1 MADIKAID
9 VSAWQESI
17 DWKKVAGTGVKV
29 AILRCT
35 AGSSDLTAKDSY
47 FEKNYSGATK
57 NGIKVGVYRFSY
69 AKTIDQIKKE
79 ANGVVAALK
88 GKTITYPVFLDL
100 EWEWQQKNLTKAQ
113 LGDFIEA
120 FRTIIEKAGYIFGI
134 YCNLNWIR
142 NILPASAQSYPLWI
156 ARYPLEDKGVIRED
170 LRIDSGD
177 YKNCIGWQYSSKG
190 KVSGINGNV
199 DMDVFYKDYAAKSK
213 EVEAMPTRSDYVK
226 TAQKYVGAKKGSSL
240 HHKIIDI
247 FNKVKPDGWA
257 MTYSAPW
264 CAATVSAWAIECFG
278 TTNAKKLFPLSA
290 NCGTIISK
298 AKKMGI
304 WVEKDSYKPN
314 SGDWILYDWDDSGRG
329 DNTGGPEHVG
339 MVEKVTNNVITVIE
353 GNMTSTSKVGRRA
366 LAVNGRYIRGFV
378 TPKFGS
384 DSTKKAESCKTSS
397 AKKTSTVDKIL
408 ASYKVGKVYTVKVDN
423 LNVRTGAGTSFSK
436 KTKKQLTADGQ
447 KHSNKNGQ
455 LMKGTEVTCIAKKK
469 NGSNVWVQIPSGWIC
484 AYYGTAKE
492 YYLK

>member
-1 MADIKAID
+1 MADIRAID
-9 VSAWQESI
+9 VSAWQETI

-47 FEKNYSGATK
+47 FEKNYSGAIK

-100 EWEWQQKNLTKAQ
+100 EWEWQQKNLTKSQ
-113 LGDFIEA
+113 LGDFIDA
-120 FRTIIEKAGYIFGI
+120 FRTIIEKTGYTFGI

-142 NILPASAQSYPLWI
+142 NILPASAQTHPLWI

-190 KVSGINGNV
+190 RVSGISGNV
-199 DMDVFYKDYAAKSK
+199 DMDVFYKDYAAGKK
-213 EVEAMPTRSDYVK
+213 VEAVSYDRSKVVDIM
-226 TAQKYVGAKKGSSL
+226 QDWIGKKESDGSF
-240 HHKIIDI
+240 KVIIDTY
-247 FNKVKPDGWA
+247 NKIKPLPVGYKLK
-257 MTYSAPW
+257 YSDEW
-264 CAATVSAWAIECFG
+264 CAGTVSAAFHKAGYDAIFPSECG
-278 TTNAKKLFPLSA
+278 
-290 NCGTIISK
+290 CGRMITK
-298 AKKMGI
+298 AKEMGI
-304 WVEKDSYKPN
+304 WVEKDSYVPDP
-314 SGDWILYDWDDSGRG
+314 GDCVIYDWQDSGKG
-329 DNTGGPEHVG
+329 DNTGSPDHVG
-339 MVEKVTNNVITVIE
+339 MVEKVVNNVITVIE
-353 GNMTSTSKVGRRA
+353 GNMSGQKVGRRA

-378 TPKFGS
+378 CPKFS
-384 DSTKKAESCKTSS
+384 SKSTKKAKTSKTSS
-397 AKKTSTVDKIL
+397 SKKTSTVDKIL
-408 ASYKVGKVYTVKVDN
+408 ASYKVGKIYTVKVDC

-469 NGSNVWVQIPSGWIC
+469 NGSNVWIQIPSGWIC

-492 YYLK
+492 YYVK

>member
-1 MADIKAID
+1 MADIRAID

-35 AGSSDLTAKDSY
+35 AGSSDLKVKDKY
-47 FEKNYSGATK
+47 FENNYAGATK

-69 AKTIDQIKKE
+69 AKTLADIKTE

-100 EWEWQQKNLTKAQ
+100 EWEWQQKNLSKTQLENFIKAFQ
-113 LGDFIEA
+113 E
-120 FRTIIEKAGYIFGI
+120 IIEKAGYTFGI
-134 YCNLNWIR
+134 YCNLNWLN
-142 NILPASAQSYPLWI
+142 NILPASAKNHPLWV
-156 ARYPLEDKGVIRED
+156 ARYPYEDKGVIRED

-177 YKNCIGWQYSSKG
+177 FKNCIGWQYSSKG

-199 DMDVFYKDYAAKSK
+199 DMDVFYKDYAAGKK
-213 EVEAMPTRSDYVK
+213 EVESMPTRSDYVK

-278 TTNAKKLFPLSA
+278 VTNAKKLFPLSA

-298 AKKMGI
+298 AQKMGI
-304 WVEKDSYKPN
+304 WVEKDSYKPDP
-314 SGDWILYDWDDSGRG
+314 GDWILYDWDDSGNIY
-329 DNTGGPEHVG
+329 DIKF
-339 MVEKVTNNVITVIE
+339 MIL
-353 GNMTSTSKVGRRA
+353 RR
-366 LAVNGRYIRGFV
+366 V
-378 TPKFGS
+378 S
-384 DSTKKAESCKTSS
+384 DRDLLFEFKLGTIFPLKPSH
-397 AKKTSTVDKIL
+397 DLLLKIC
-408 ASYKVGKVYTVKVDN
+408 
-423 LNVRTGAGTSFSK
+423 TSF
-436 KTKKQLTADGQ
+436 G
-447 KHSNKNGQ
+447 
-455 LMKGTEVTCIAKKK
+455 I
-469 NGSNVWVQIPSGWIC
+469 I
-484 AYYGTAKE
+484 
-492 YYLK
+492 